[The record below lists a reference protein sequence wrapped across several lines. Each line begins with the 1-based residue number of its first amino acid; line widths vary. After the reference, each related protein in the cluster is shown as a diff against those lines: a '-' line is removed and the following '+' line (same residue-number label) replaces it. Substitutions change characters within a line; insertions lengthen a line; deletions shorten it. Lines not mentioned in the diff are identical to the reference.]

1 MNFEFLGKIL
11 KDGKGEAVCDITRV
25 LECGDLDMIPGAPRM
40 HGGGAVCLP
49 LKQQYSE
56 IEVLNKR

>member
-1 MNFEFLGKIL
+1 MEK
-11 KDGKGEAVCDITRV
+11 ERQSVTSPRV

-56 IEVLNKR
+56 IEVLNKRRRSSPSPLNFT

>member
-1 MNFEFLGKIL
+1 MEK
-11 KDGKGEAVCDITRV
+11 ERQSVTSPRV

>member
-1 MNFEFLGKIL
+1 MNFEFIGKIL

-25 LECGDLDMIPGAPRM
+25 LECGDLDMIPGAPRI

-49 LKQQYSE
+49 
-56 IEVLNKR
+56 